1 MRSKA
6 SVVQCMVC
14 SKFYSSL
21 TLQVVCKCQRFFIL
35 RKHITD
41 LGVDCSTLHF
51 LDVKPTDVHFSQV
64 VALAVCIA
72 DAERG
77 FWREH

>member
-1 MRSKA
+1 M
-6 SVVQCMVC
+6 
-14 SKFYSSL
+14 
-21 TLQVVCKCQRFFIL
+21 L

-51 LDVKPTDVHFSQV
+51 LGVKPTDVHFCQV